1 MEKTLFFTFFATA
14 ALPEYNVN
22 GNIMLVQGTT
32 RERNSKNSQIQQSNF
47 LA

>member
-22 GNIMLVQGTT
+22 GNIMLVQGNNK
-32 RERNSKNSQIQQSNF
+32 REKF
-47 LA
+47 KE

>member
-22 GNIMLVQGTT
+22 GNIILVQGNNK
-32 RERNSKNSQIQQSNF
+32 REIQKIARFNKVTS
-47 LA
+47 